1 MQHAIDAVYENG
13 TFRPLHREM
22 LSITEGQRVR
32 ITVDEDGDPEALRL
46 AMSVFDGLSEDDIKE
61 IEGIALERS
70 SFFGLRG
77 DD

>member
-32 ITVDEDGDPEALRL
+32 ITVDEEGDPEALRL
-46 AMSVFDGLSEDDIKE
+46 ALSVFDGLSGDDIKE
-61 IEGIALERS
+61 IEGIALNRG
-70 SFFGLRG
+70 SFFGLRSDG
-77 DD
+77 